1 MTTPARRGRPPRSK
15 ARPKH
20 GFSAQLLAI
29 RTAPAIAKAKR
40 DSHHG
45 DEEAESKDGGSDRSS
60 GSGIGSGSSH
70 RWMGRAPRPRSACFD
85 INMENSEFKDKWEME
100 ITYREYC
107 NFHNVQVQVLKSDSD
122 QYKTK
127 SVMDGCGHRFRS
139 ARRNGTSIWVVKEFI
154 PPTSTEEERRNFRPK
169 SGRQPYTSSQLAYTA
184 PVLALM
190 LHDPGCSG
198 AEIRKALKDYTSEL
212 TDSQISRVR
221 HETLEALDGSV
232 EFFIRCVNSY
242 MTDEDWDN
250 ICAQHQEREMMDEAK
265 DE

>member
-1 MTTPARRGRPPRSK
+1 MVVPARRGRPPRSK

-20 GFSAQLLAI
+20 GLSAQLLGT
-29 RTAPAIAKAKR
+29 RTAPAIAKAR
-40 DSHHG
+40 REIHWSDN
-45 DEEAESKDGGSDRSS
+45 ESKDGGADHAS
-60 GSGIGSGSSH
+60 GSGNGPGSTH
-70 RWMGRAPRPRSACFD
+70 RWMGRAPRPRDACGEV
-85 INMENSEFKDKWEME
+85 NLENTEFKDKWEME

-127 SVMDGCGHRFRS
+127 SVMEGCQHRFRS
-139 ARRNGTSIWVVKEFI
+139 ARRNGTSIWVVKEFVK
-154 PPTSTEEERRNFRPK
+154 PTSSEEERKRFRPK
-169 SGRQPYTSSQLAYTA
+169 FGRQPYTSSQLAYTA

-212 TDSQISRVR
+212 TDSQISRIR
-221 HETLEALDGSV
+221 LESLEALDSSV
-232 EFFIRCVNSY
+232 EYFIRHVNSY

-250 ICAQHQEREMMDEAK
+250 ICAQHQEHESQEMTEAK